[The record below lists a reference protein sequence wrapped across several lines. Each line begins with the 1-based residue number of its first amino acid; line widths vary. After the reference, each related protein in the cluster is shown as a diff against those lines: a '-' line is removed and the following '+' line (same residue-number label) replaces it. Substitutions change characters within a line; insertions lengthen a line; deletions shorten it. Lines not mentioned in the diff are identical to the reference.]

1 MKRFM
6 FCLFLVLLMT
16 GFSVYAFYSCK
27 DTADEI
33 KQSIEAAS
41 ESYKKGDL
49 DTSVKCAENAISLW
63 HKLSDRTVFVEDAQN
78 DIEIEMSLA
87 RISELIRQQ
96 SDDLYAE
103 CRVLY
108 ALLDSFMD
116 KQTPRPANIF

>member
-1 MKRFM
+1 
-6 FCLFLVLLMT
+6 
-16 GFSVYAFYSCK
+16 
-27 DTADEI
+27 
-33 KQSIEAAS
+33 
-41 ESYKKGDL
+41 
-49 DTSVKCAENAISLW
+49 
-63 HKLSDRTVFVEDAQN
+63 DRTVFVEDAQN